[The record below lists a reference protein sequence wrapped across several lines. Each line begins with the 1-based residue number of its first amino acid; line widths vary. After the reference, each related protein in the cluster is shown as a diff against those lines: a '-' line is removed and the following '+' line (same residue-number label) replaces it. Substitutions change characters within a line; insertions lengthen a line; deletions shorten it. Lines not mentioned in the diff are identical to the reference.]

1 MCAGN
6 NVSIKVEVDPR
17 HPKML
22 PECCL
27 LGAEHGGYDLGVKVC
42 LQAAQELICSIIT
55 PKLTDNDTAWEI
67 QSYQVTCM

>member
-1 MCAGN
+1 MLINPYDKKSLPVCAGV

-27 LGAEHGGYDLGVKVC
+27 LGAEHGG
-42 LQAAQELICSIIT
+42 
-55 PKLTDNDTAWEI
+55 
-67 QSYQVTCM
+67 

>member
-1 MCAGN
+1 MNIWIVIDVGTFLSVFAGN

-27 LGAEHGGYDLGVKVC
+27 LGAEHG
-42 LQAAQELICSIIT
+42 A
-55 PKLTDNDTAWEI
+55 
-67 QSYQVTCM
+67 